1 MQREPHTD
9 CGKKDINVIPTGVDK
24 PDACVCKGDK
34 VEWHEGGHP
43 DFRVTFKGDSS
54 FEDGDKVFYHS
65 RGESKGS
72 KEWNS
77 GTIFEYL
84 S

>member
-1 MQREPHTD
+1 VTAVCSGNPHTG

-34 VEWHEGGHP
+34 VEWHE
-43 DFRVTFKGDSS
+43 
-54 FEDGDKVFYHS
+54 DGQVFYHS
-65 RGESKGS
+65 HGESKGS